1 MKHMRRCGRV
11 VLACSALAMLAA
23 CSGQAHIGFSAYTDR
38 PVVLTDMSIN
48 GKPVPLVPMVV
59 QGRAERLHGRTTG
72 GGMMI
77 GYPAGKWGQLAL
89 TLRWVDLPTGQAW
102 SAAVD
107 VPLAQLERSASGA
120 VELMPVFAPGGL
132 LLITSDPIPQSAD
145 DDRTRDVLRLCAS
158 RTPAADQDFTADPTS
173 LPALV
178 EAVATMQRGPAPSSC
193 F

>member
-89 TLRWVDLPTGQAW
+89 TLRWVDLPTGQA
-102 SAAVD
+102 
-107 VPLAQLERSASGA
+107 
-120 VELMPVFAPGGL
+120 
-132 LLITSDPIPQSAD
+132 
-145 DDRTRDVLRLCAS
+145 
-158 RTPAADQDFTADPTS
+158 
-173 LPALV
+173 
-178 EAVATMQRGPAPSSC
+178 
-193 F
+193 